1 MKFRFSEWKG
11 VIFGFISGNP
21 TFKKSK
27 CFAFAFLFFSLTIFA
42 QPTNRILFIFDDSY
56 SMYAPWNSNIK
67 IEVAKKV
74 MAEFLDSL
82 KTIPNLELA
91 LRCYGHTTF
100 FKEKNC
106 KDTKLEVAFAPANT
120 NSEKIKQRIKK
131 LEPMGTTPIALS
143 LGECIADFTPCTNC
157 RNIVILITDGI
168 EECEG
173 NPCNV
178 SVELQ
183 KKGIFLRP
191 FVIGIGLDVK
201 FADVFGCMG
210 KFYDVS
216 NEANFGDVLKLVL
229 TEAIS
234 QTTVQVDLL
243 DITKKPTETDVN
255 MTFYDASS
263 GQIKYNY
270 LHTINHR
277 GNPDTLVLDPDL
289 KYNLTVHT
297 IPPVEKKNITIIK
310 GKHNVIP
317 VDAPQGFLKLEIDGN
332 FSKYYPTTIVRQAG
346 NMKTLN
352 VHEFGKSEK
361 YIVGKYD
368 LEILTLPRIKLND
381 IEIKQS
387 TTNTIKIPASGNVY
401 VSRGSLGFGSIYQ
414 DDGKQVTWVCNLN
427 SAIQNEIIYL
437 QPGNYKLEFRNEN
450 SKETIKTQEKKFTV
464 TSGQT
469 TNIRLN

>member
-1 MKFRFSEWKG
+1 
-11 VIFGFISGNP
+11 
-21 TFKKSK
+21 
-27 CFAFAFLFFSLTIFA
+27 
-42 QPTNRILFIFDDSY
+42 
-56 SMYAPWNSNIK
+56 MYAPWNSNIK

-74 MAEFLDSL
+74 MSHFLDSL
-82 KTIPNLELA
+82 KNLKNLELA

-106 KDTKLEVAFAPANT
+106 KDSKLEIPFAPAATNT
-120 NSEKIKQRIKK
+120 DKIKQRINK
-131 LEPMGTTPIALS
+131 LEPMGTTPIAFS
-143 LGECIADFTPCTNC
+143 LGECTADFTPKANC

-168 EECEG
+168 EECDG
-173 NPCNV
+173 NPCQV

-183 KKGIFLRP
+183 KKGIFLKP
-191 FVIGIGLDVK
+191 FVIGVGLDVK
-201 FADVFGCMG
+201 FADVFACMG

-216 NEANFGDVLKLVL
+216 NEANFEDVLKLVL

-255 MTFYDASS
+255 MTFYDAST
-263 GQIKYNY
+263 GAIKYNY

-297 IPPVEKKNITIIK
+297 IPPVEKNNITIIK

-317 VDAPQGFLKLEIDGN
+317 VDAPQGFLKLEIEGSI
-332 FSKYYPTTIVRQAG
+332 SKYFPTTIVRKKG
-346 NMKTLN
+346 EMKTLN
-352 VHEFGKSEK
+352 VHDFGKTEK

-381 IEIKQS
+381 VEIKQS
-387 TTNTIKIPASGNVY
+387 TTNSIKIPGSGNAYIVKG
-401 VSRGSLGFGSIYQ
+401 VNGFGSIYL
-414 DDGKQVTWVCNLN
+414 DDGKTVTWVCNLN
-427 SAIQNEIIYL
+427 SAQQSEIIYL

-450 SKETIKTQEKKFTV
+450 SKETIKTIERKFTV
-464 TSGQT
+464 TSGAT
-469 TNIRLN
+469 TSIKLN